1 MSLFGINTA
10 AAGTA
15 GAAASGGF
23 LALGT
28 SLGAF
33 GAAAAPAIPIILAIG
48 LALLAASPAIQA
60 IGTVIVGLA
69 QVIGGVLVKALEMIP
84 SIVQSVASGFTT
96 MMSVLSMENILPLL
110 LLGPAFVGIA
120 AGLTAM
126 AVVGA
131 TTLPI
136 LLPLIGALTM
146 LGLVAPQL
154 TGLADVMGGGGADE
168 GSLRAV
174 EEKLDTLISVI
185 QKGGVVNM
193 DGQKVGE
200 VVALAL
206 NVTGG

>member
-1 MSLFGINTA
+1 
-10 AAGTA
+10 
-15 GAAASGGF
+15 
-23 LALGT
+23 
-28 SLGAF
+28 
-33 GAAAAPAIPIILAIG
+33 
-48 LALLAASPAIQA
+48 
-60 IGTVIVGLA
+60 
-69 QVIGGVLVKALEMIP
+69 
-84 SIVQSVASGFTT
+84 
-96 MMSVLSMENILPLL
+96 
-110 LLGPAFVGIA
+110 
-120 AGLTAM
+120 
-126 AVVGA
+126 
-131 TTLPI
+131 
-136 LLPLIGALTM
+136 LPLIGALTM